1 MAAKRGSMTRRRFLA
16 GAACGAAAVAARPRL
31 LAGAAATTSESKRWP
46 MRLSTSS
53 IEYKRLPIEQAC
65 ERIAKLGFESIDIWS
80 AHADC
85 PHLDDVAKRL
95 GGDGLK
101 ELLAK
106 CKLRLYAFSVY
117 AGGYRRYAELLGKA
131 GGGVAVQGSPG
142 PCKPEELPA
151 RMKAFMEDLKPV
163 AELAEK
169 YDSYL
174 AIENHGSSLL
184 DSIDSFKA
192 FVQANR
198 SSRVGLALAP
208 YHLQARKDS
217 VVEAI
222 RVAGKQ
228 LMFFYAWQHA
238 DGLEQLPGIGKT
250 DFTPW
255 LAALAEADYRWPVN
269 PFMHGEPEPDKMSE
283 ALAKSRD
290 YLKQCYDKAVP
301 K

>member
-1 MAAKRGSMTRRRFLA
+1 MSAKRPSMSRRRFLA
-16 GAACGAAAVAARPRL
+16 RAACGAAVVAAGPGVL
-31 LAGAAATTSESKRWP
+31 AAADAAAPKRWV
-46 MRLSTSS
+46 MRLSASS
-53 IEYKRLPIEQAC
+53 IDYRRLPIEQAC
-65 ERIAKLGFESIDIWS
+65 ERIAQLGFESIDIWS
-80 AHADC
+80 AHAGC

-106 CKLRLYAFSVY
+106 CKLGLFAFSVY

-142 PCKPEELPA
+142 PCKPEGLSA
-151 RMKAFMEDLKPV
+151 RMKAYMEELKPL

-169 YDSYL
+169 NDSYL

-184 DSIDSFKA
+184 DSLDSFKA
-192 FVQANR
+192 LVEANR
-198 SSRVGLALAP
+198 SPRVGIALAP

-217 VVEAI
+217 VVDAI
-222 RVAGKQ
+222 RIAGKQ
-228 LMFFYAWQHA
+228 LMFFYAWQNA
-238 DGLEQLPGIGKT
+238 GGVDQLPGIGKT

-255 LAALAEADYRWPVN
+255 LAALAEVDYRRPVN
-269 PFMHGEPEPDKMSE
+269 PFMHDEPEPDKMSE